1 MSVMKLKPNLCTTYI
16 ELDKNFRRRDR
27 ETDKAKMAA
36 SIEH

>member
-1 MSVMKLKPNLCTTYI
+1 MSVIKLKSNLCTTYI

-36 SIEH
+36 SIKH

>member
-16 ELDKNFRRRDR
+16 ELDKNFRRRHR
-27 ETDKAKMAA
+27 EANKAKMAA